1 MEGLTIK
8 QAADIIGVSKKTIS
22 NYCKNGL
29 LRYYKGQKNIIY
41 INEEDVGKYKPNY
54 RLIGDAEKLIEA
66 RKKDIDEELKRI
78 NELESQIRGCLVVEN
93 KYGSNS
99 MKVVEL
105 IECMAKAGVVE
116 LGQRE
121 LFVLRSFIEGH
132 GYVEIASKLE
142 LSGERVR
149 QIIDKSFDK
158 LCDVTSTH
166 GKWLHYTELEKENEL
181 LRAQIKSLREKYEIS
196 ISDQELKYITTLLS
210 IRIADLSVSVRTINA
225 LHSGNSNGEKVD
237 TLDELLKHSEIELLK
252 FRNFGRKSLS
262 EIRDILDGLGL
273 DFRLP
278 GESDMSFYQ
287 RMIELKNKEV

>member
-8 QAADIIGVSKKTIS
+8 QAADIIAVSKQTIS
-22 NYCKNGL
+22 SYCKNGL
-29 LRYYKGQKNIIY
+29 LRYYKGQRNITY
-41 INEEDVGKYKPNY
+41 INEEDVEKYKPNY
-54 RLIGDAEKLIEA
+54 RLIDNMEKLIEA
-66 RKKDIDEELKRI
+66 RKKDLDEELKRI

-93 KYGSNS
+93 NYGSNS
-99 MKVVEL
+99 KKVVEL

-149 QIIDKSFDK
+149 QIIDKSVSK
-158 LCDVTSTH
+158 ICDVTSTH
-166 GKWLHYTELEKENEL
+166 GKWLHYTELEKENES
-181 LRAQIKSLREKYEIS
+181 LRSQVKSLREKYEIS
-196 ISDQELKYITTLLS
+196 VSDQELKYITTLLS
-210 IRIADLSVSVRTINA
+210 TRIADLSVSVRTINA

-262 EIRDILDGLGL
+262 EIRDILDGLNL

-287 RMIELKNKEV
+287 RMIELKDKEA

>member
-8 QAADIIGVSKKTIS
+8 QAADIIGVSKQTIS
-22 NYCKNGL
+22 SYCKNGL
-29 LRYYKGQKNIIY
+29 LRYYKGQKNIVY
-41 INEEDVGKYKPNY
+41 INEEDVEKYKPNY
-54 RLIGDAEKLIEA
+54 RLIDNMEKLIEA
-66 RKKDIDEELKRI
+66 RKKDLDEELNRI

-105 IECMAKAGVVE
+105 IECMTKAGVVE

-149 QIIDKSFDK
+149 QIIDESVNK

-166 GKWLHYTELEKENEL
+166 GKWLYYTELEKENES
-181 LRAQIKSLREKYEIS
+181 LRTQVKSLREKYEIS
-196 ISDQELKYITTLLS
+196 VSDQELKYITTLLS
-210 IRIADLSVSVRTINA
+210 IRISDLNVSVRTINA
-225 LHSGNSNGEKVD
+225 LHSGNSYGEKVD

-252 FRNFGRKSLS
+252 FRNFGRKSLYEVR
-262 EIRDILDGLGL
+262 EILKGLNL

-278 GESDMSFYQ
+278 GESDMSFYE
-287 RMIELKNKEV
+287 RMIKLKNKEA

>member
-29 LRYYKGQKNIIY
+29 IRYYKGQKNITY
-41 INEEDVGKYKPNY
+41 ISEEDVEKYKPNY
-54 RLIGDAEKLIEA
+54 RLIGDTEKLIEA
-66 RKKDIDEELKRI
+66 RKEDLDEELKRI
-78 NELESQIRGCLVVEN
+78 NELESQIRGCLVVEK

-105 IECMAKAGVVE
+105 IECMAKAGIVE
-116 LGQRE
+116 LGPRE

-149 QIIDKSFDK
+149 QIINESVSKI
-158 LCDVTSTH
+158 CDVTRI
-166 GKWLHYTELEKENEL
+166 GAKWMHYDALKKENES
-181 LRAQIKSLREKYEIS
+181 LRAQVKSLREKYEIS
-196 ISDQELKYITTLLS
+196 VSDQELKYITTLLS
-210 IRIADLSVSVRTINA
+210 IRIADLNVSVRTINA

-287 RMIELKNKEV
+287 RMIELKDKEA